1 MQHECCIA
9 YNVCAI
15 SFVAHFSA
23 IMRRMNILI
32 SIAITTGILS
42 GIWGWVAVSLGLLSW
57 AGFLGCT
64 AYFACP
70 QGGLKG
76 LAISACTL
84 LSGVVWALVI
94 IHGSSLAPQLEIVSY
109 VLTGIVAFLMCVQTK
124 QLLLS
129 FVPGTFIGA
138 CATFAGQGDWKLVL
152 PSLALGLVF
161 GYAMKNSGLWL
172 AARREKSISQAVTPK

>member
-1 MQHECCIA
+1 MIRA
-9 YNVCAI
+9 
-15 SFVAHFSA
+15 
-23 IMRRMNILI
+23 MNILFA
-32 SIAITTGILS
+32 IALTTGLLS
-42 GIWGWVAVSLGLLSW
+42 AIWGWVAVALGLLSW

-76 LAISACTL
+76 LVISTCTV
-84 LSGVVWALVI
+84 LSGVAWALVI
-94 IHGSSLAPQLEIVSY
+94 IHGSALAPQLEIV
-109 VLTGIVAFLMCVQTK
+109 
-124 QLLLS
+124 LS

-138 CATFAGQGDWKLVL
+138 CATFAANGDWRLVL

-172 AARREKSISQAVTPK
+172 ATRAEKNKSLANESR

>member
-1 MQHECCIA
+1 M
-9 YNVCAI
+9 I
-15 SFVAHFSA
+15 SFHGRVSDK
-23 IMRRMNILI
+23 MRAMNILL

-42 GIWGWVAVSLGLLSW
+42 GLWGWVAVSLGLLSW

-76 LAISACTL
+76 LFISGCTMM
-84 LSGVVWALVI
+84 SGVVWALI
-94 IHGSSLAPQLEIVSY
+94 IMKGSALAPHLEIVGY
-109 VLTGIVAFLMCVQTK
+109 MMTGVVAFLMCIQAK
-124 QLLLS
+124 HLLLS

-138 CATFAGQGDWKLVL
+138 CATFAGQGDWKMIV
-152 PSLALGLVF
+152 PSLLLGLVF

-172 AARREKSISQAVTPK
+172 AARRERAQNVTVLSK

>member
-1 MQHECCIA
+1 M
-9 YNVCAI
+9 I
-15 SFVAHFSA
+15 SFHGRVSDK
-23 IMRRMNILI
+23 MRAMNILL

-42 GIWGWVAVSLGLLSW
+42 GLWGWVAVSLGLLSW

-76 LAISACTL
+76 LFISGSTMM
-84 LSGVVWALVI
+84 SGVVWALI
-94 IHGSSLAPQLEIVSY
+94 IMKGSALAPHLEIVGY
-109 VLTGIVAFLMCVQTK
+109 MMTGAVAFLMCIQAK
-124 QLLLS
+124 HLLLS

-138 CATFAGQGDWKLVL
+138 CATFAGQGDWKMIV
-152 PSLALGLVF
+152 PSLLLGLVF

-172 AARREKSISQAVTPK
+172 AARRERAQNVTVLSK

>member
-1 MQHECCIA
+1 M
-9 YNVCAI
+9 
-15 SFVAHFSA
+15 
-23 IMRRMNILI
+23 MRAMNILFA
-32 SIAITTGILS
+32 IALTTGILS

-76 LAISACTL
+76 LLISSCTV
-84 LSGVVWALVI
+84 LSGVLWALVI
-94 IHGSSLAPQLEIVSY
+94 IHGSALAPHLEIVGY
-109 VLTGIVAFLMCVQTK
+109 VMTGVVAFLMCIQAK

-138 CATFAGQGDWKLVL
+138 CATFAGQADWRLVV
-152 PSLALGLVF
+152 PSLLVGLVF

-172 AARREKSISQAVTPK
+172 AARRAKSPAPPLMNKQEKA

>member
-1 MQHECCIA
+1 
-9 YNVCAI
+9 
-15 SFVAHFSA
+15 
-23 IMRRMNILI
+23 MRAMNILFA
-32 SIAITTGILS
+32 IALTTGILS

-76 LAISACTL
+76 LLISGCTVM
-84 LSGVVWALVI
+84 SGVLWALVI
-94 IHGSSLAPQLEIVSY
+94 IHGSALAPHLEIVGY
-109 VLTGIVAFLMCVQTK
+109 VMTGVVAFLMCIQAK

-138 CATFAGQGDWKLVL
+138 CATFAGQADWRLVV
-152 PSLALGLVF
+152 PSLLVGLVF

-172 AARREKSISQAVTPK
+172 AARRAKSSTPPLMNKQEKA